1 MAISTIRTFQ
11 TFGSFAQWDTPLCS
25 ALKIGECMTKTTDD
39 EILALLAEMD
49 ESEIEQY
56 LLTLDEDEQAEIAKL
71 LADAPIWFPLE
82 GPQMAAYLSQADV
95 IGYGGAAGGGKTDLV
110 VGSFLTVHK
119 RSLVVRR
126 EKAQTDGIVQR
137 CEEILGHKNGYNSQK
152 SFWNLGNG
160 RLIEFGGLD
169 NLGDEKRWQGRAH
182 DFKALDEATE
192 IRESQAR
199 FVMGWNRSSDPTIK
213 SKCLMTFN
221 PPTTAEGRWV
231 IDYFAP
237 WIKKGHPNPAKPGE
251 LRYFAMVKGKE
262 QEVESNKQF
271 VLIDDQ
277 IVYDFDPK
285 DYKPEHIITPK
296 SRTFIPARVTDNKYY
311 METGYMSTLQALPE
325 PLRSQML
332 YGDFGAGIEDDPW
345 QVIPTAW
352 VEAAQARWKPEDE
365 MRLMYK
371 GVFAMDS
378 YGLDVAR
385 GGKDNTI
392 GYARHGLWYNRAN
405 VLEGIQS
412 KDGPASASF
421 AVSHVRDGAPIHV
434 DIIGVG
440 ASTYDF
446 LKQSGMHVIP
456 VDVRNAANSFDRSG
470 RLTFFNLRSQLWW
483 QFRESLDPAYG
494 STVALPPEPELLADL
509 TAPRWGLQGAN
520 IKVESREEIIKR
532 IGRSPD
538 YGSAIINAQ
547 IDTPKRQV
555 MQAIHGSSA
564 RRDYDPYA

>member
-1 MAISTIRTFQ
+1 
-11 TFGSFAQWDTPLCS
+11 
-25 ALKIGECMTKTTDD
+25 MTKTTDD

-296 SRTFIPARVTDNKYY
+296 SRTFIPARVTDNRYY

-392 GYARHGLWYNRAN
+392 GYGRHGFWYNRAN

-520 IKVESREEIIKR
+520 IKVESREDIVKR

>member
-1 MAISTIRTFQ
+1 
-11 TFGSFAQWDTPLCS
+11 
-25 ALKIGECMTKTTDD
+25 MTKTTDD

-95 IGYGGAAGGGKTDLV
+95 IGYGGAAGGGKTDLI
-110 VGSFLTVHK
+110 VGSSLNIHK
-119 RSLVVRR
+119 RVLVVRR
-126 EKAQTDGIVQR
+126 EKAQTEGIIQR
-137 CEEILGHKNGYNSQK
+137 AEEILGHKNGYNSQK
-152 SFWNLGNG
+152 LFWNLGKG
-160 RLIEFGGLD
+160 KLIEFGGLD
-169 NLGDEKRWQGRAH
+169 NPGDEKRWQGRAH
-182 DFKALDEATE
+182 DLKALDEATE
-192 IRESQAR
+192 IREWQAR

-213 SKCLMTFN
+213 SKCLLTFN

-231 IDYFAP
+231 IDFFAP
-237 WIKKGHPNPAKPGE
+237 WIKKGYPNPAQPGE
-251 LRYFAMVKGKE
+251 LRWFARVNGKE

-271 VLIDDQ
+271 VLIDNQ
-277 IVYDFDPK
+277 IVYDFEPK
-285 DYKPEHIITPK
+285 DYKPEDIITPK

-434 DIIGVG
+434 DVIGVG

-509 TAPRWGLQGAN
+509 TAPRWGLQGTN
-520 IKVESREEIIKR
+520 IKVESREDIVKR

>member
-1 MAISTIRTFQ
+1 
-11 TFGSFAQWDTPLCS
+11 
-25 ALKIGECMTKTTDD
+25 MTKTTDD

-296 SRTFIPARVTDNKYY
+296 SRTFIPARVTDNRYY

-392 GYARHGLWYNRAN
+392 GYARHGFWYNRAN
-405 VLEGIQS
+405 VLEGIHS

-520 IKVESREEIIKR
+520 IKVESREDIVKR

-555 MQAIHGSSA
+555 IQAIHGSSA

>member
-1 MAISTIRTFQ
+1 
-11 TFGSFAQWDTPLCS
+11 
-25 ALKIGECMTKTTDD
+25 MTKTTDD

-296 SRTFIPARVTDNKYY
+296 SRTFIPARVTDNRYY

-392 GYARHGLWYNRAN
+392 GYARHGFWYNRAN

>member
-1 MAISTIRTFQ
+1 ME
-11 TFGSFAQWDTPLCS
+11 L
-25 ALKIGECMTKTTDD
+25 GEVTKSTDD
-39 EILALLAEMD
+39 KILALLSDMS

-56 LLTLDEDEQAEIAKL
+56 LLSLDEDEQAEISKL
-71 LADAPIWFPLE
+71 LVNAPVWFPLE

-95 IGYGGAAGGGKTDLV
+95 IGYGGAAGGGKTDLIC
-110 VGSFLTVHK
+110 GLSSNKHK
-119 RSLVVRR
+119 RVLIVRR

-137 CEEILGHKNGYNSQK
+137 FEEILGHKNGYNSQK

-160 RLIEFGGLD
+160 KLIEFGGLD

-182 DFKALDEATE
+182 DLKALDEATE

-237 WIKKGHPNPAKPGE
+237 WIKKGYPNPALPGE
-251 LRYFAMVKGKE
+251 LRWFAMVNEKE
-262 QEVESNKQF
+262 QEVESNAPF
-271 VLIDDQ
+271 VIIDKQ

-285 DYKPEHIITPK
+285 EFKPEQIIKPK

-311 METGYMSTLQALPE
+311 METGYLSTLQSLPE

-332 YGDFGAGIEDDPW
+332 NGDFGAGIEDDPW
-345 QVIPTAW
+345 QVIPTEW

-365 MRLMYK
+365 MRILYK
-371 GVFAMDS
+371 GDFAMDS

-392 GYARHGLWYNRAN
+392 GYARHGHWYNKAN

-421 AVSHVRDGAPIHV
+421 AVGNVRDEAPIHV
-434 DIIGVG
+434 DVIGVG

-446 LKQSGMHVIP
+446 LKQSGLHVVP
-456 VDVRNAANSFDRSG
+456 VDVRQSATAFDRSNQ
-470 RLTFFNLRSQLWW
+470 LSFFNLRSQLWW
-483 QFRESLDPAYG
+483 QFRELLDPAYG
-494 STVALPPEPELLADL
+494 SIVALPPEPELLADL
-509 TAPRWGLQGAN
+509 TAPRWGLQGKT
-520 IKVESREEIIKR
+520 IKVESREDIIKR
-532 IGRSPD
+532 LGRSPD

-547 IDTPKRQV
+547 IETPKRKV
-555 MQAIHGSSA
+555 LQAIYSNNS
-564 RRDYDPYA
+564 RRNYDPYD